1 MIHFIPDH
9 RPNEPD
15 VAFDK
20 DQALSLR
27 DLEGRVVATVQAPQS
42 GWSTAD
48 LHQAAVTAVGR
59 YQCGIDAFVGD
70 QWVGSTEV

>member
-1 MIHFIPDH
+1 MIYFITDH
-9 RPNEPD
+9 RANEPE

-20 DQALSLR
+20 DQALRLR

-48 LHQAAVTAVGR
+48 LHQAAATALGSD
-59 YQCGIDAFVGD
+59 QCGIDAFVGD